1 MLIKEKKKANKLHAY
16 RQSVDSFQSAINM
29 QEDTT
34 DNDLALVNSFNTK
47 FSLLRQSRYS
57 KEGRLR

>member
-1 MLIKEKKKANKLHAY
+1 MLIKEKKANKLHAY

-34 DNDLALVNSFNTK
+34 DNDNLALVNSFNTK
-47 FSLLRQSRYS
+47 FSLLRQIRYS
-57 KEGRLR
+57 REGRLR